1 LLIENYRLSGLVVA
15 LVVFGVFVV
24 VTVCNVTERPGDQT
38 QEHENSEGNQT
49 ENDRR
54 ERVD

>member
-1 LLIENYRLSGLVVA
+1 LLIENYRRSGLVVT

-24 VTVCNVTERPGDQT
+24 VTVCNVTERPGDKT
-38 QEHENSEGNQT
+38 QKNENSEGNQT
-49 ENDRR
+49 ENDSR